1 MKRSI
6 TRFYTLVVVS
16 ATIATTIAVEV
27 FLESTKETADLL
39 NLLIAIISLLIAL
52 FAFHISLRTYLSI
65 DSVNNISRM
74 DGNIMENE
82 GYRTNLVALLNQF
95 SDTDENVA
103 GKRLVDYI
111 SNLFSQK
118 KEYSGIE
125 FANNLQQIVDVLVLF
140 PFFFKTNNRE
150 YSEVIKTDINKLMGT
165 VKVKFHEL
173 NQISSGTLLLLE
185 ETIKMIDAVIAHQ
198 QSMSESVFSKAFTIQ
213 QVRGTMLKNNLSKT
227 IYYNYF
233 GLYNLH
239 KALEHISISIAP
251 RKIRD
256 LTTLKYL
263 HFNKPDKQNDDI
275 RISIIYL
282 QDAVAAFEKARTFIS
297 EDLMWNGFIKYNLSR
312 ALFHLEL
319 LSDGITRTWLK
330 TMNESINDRL
340 RLNLLIQSISNN
352 REQSYL
358 QRAFIAQEKMAR
370 LMKIKLLIASNSDI
384 TDENG
389 ITIATNSDY
398 SSLLTMPL
406 FTETDDEFRRL
417 GIRNEIRHFISN
429 DSDLPTILA

>member
-1 MKRSI
+1 
-6 TRFYTLVVVS
+6 
-16 ATIATTIAVEV
+16 
-27 FLESTKETADLL
+27 
-39 NLLIAIISLLIAL
+39 
-52 FAFHISLRTYLSI
+52 
-65 DSVNNISRM
+65 
-74 DGNIMENE
+74 
-82 GYRTNLVALLNQF
+82 
-95 SDTDENVA
+95 
-103 GKRLVDYI
+103 
-111 SNLFSQK
+111 
-118 KEYSGIE
+118 
-125 FANNLQQIVDVLVLF
+125 
-140 PFFFKTNNRE
+140 
-150 YSEVIKTDINKLMGT
+150 
-165 VKVKFHEL
+165 
-173 NQISSGTLLLLE
+173 
-185 ETIKMIDAVIAHQ
+185 
-198 QSMSESVFSKAFTIQ
+198 
-213 QVRGTMLKNNLSKT
+213 
-227 IYYNYF
+227 
-233 GLYNLH
+233 
-239 KALEHISISIAP
+239 
-251 RKIRD
+251 
-256 LTTLKYL
+256 
-263 HFNKPDKQNDDI
+263 
-275 RISIIYL
+275 
-282 QDAVAAFEKARTFIS
+282 
-297 EDLMWNGFIKYNLSR
+297 MWNGFIKYNLSR